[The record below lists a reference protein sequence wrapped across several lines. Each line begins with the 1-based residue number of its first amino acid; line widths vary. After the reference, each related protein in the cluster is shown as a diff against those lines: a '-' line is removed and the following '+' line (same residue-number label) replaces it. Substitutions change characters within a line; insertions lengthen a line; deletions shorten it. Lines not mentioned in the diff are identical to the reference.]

1 MSAKYNSNIL
11 GIPTRIRC
19 SDRLVSV
26 TRWNIGKYKKPDARA
41 KENETANA
49 VRFVSMQ
56 ASTCAN
62 TTGKISL
69 VSQEILTF
77 VSK

>member
-1 MSAKYNSNIL
+1 M
-11 GIPTRIRC
+11 
-19 SDRLVSV
+19 SV
-26 TRWNIGKYKKPDARA
+26 TRWNIGNNKKPDARA
-41 KENETANA
+41 NENETANA
-49 VRFVSMQ
+49 VKFVSMQ

-77 VSK
+77 VSI